1 MSVSVFPVFFLLST
15 AVIFCCMLMVCD
27 MSSCCAISNLFMTED
42 TKSGSLPS
50 RSLSLTDFASL
61 MSQGIFQ
68 FHIDVGSEPGAWEP
82 RAKTILQPWT

>member
-1 MSVSVFPVFFLLST
+1 MNMLKGIRTNECFCLSCFLS
-15 AVIFCCMLMVCD
+15 AQHCSDFWCMLMVCD

-68 FHIDVGSEPGAWEP
+68 FHIDVGSEPGA
-82 RAKTILQPWT
+82 